1 MNLRT
6 VVIGLDGVVWR
17 VLDPL
22 IDEGFMPRLASLRDR
37 GAWGVLDST
46 VPTYT
51 PPAWTSAITGVNP
64 GRHGIYGFIEGNAQ
78 SERGELVHSGRIEA
92 PTIWDMAN
100 AQGVRA
106 GMYNVPLTY
115 PPQAMDGWMV
125 SGMMTPGWG
134 ERQRGFAS
142 WDKGDADLEA
152 RILRWAPEYVVD
164 MSADWER
171 DWRDAALCERALEV
185 LRQRYTV
192 IEQLLDLDPPDVLFT
207 VLETPDR
214 LQHVYYRYLDPSDP
228 LYDSDQGRV
237 LRPEVIRCYEA
248 MDRIVGL
255 LDDYAGADGGA
266 LVCSD
271 HGFTAWE
278 ASVHTNALLQRWGYL
293 KLKPGAAM
301 MQTSIVRKAVPLGK
315 RLLPARVAREAKNRT
330 FAAVD
335 WGKTRAFSSPVP
347 QQGVF
352 VNLRGREQ
360 HGIVEAG
367 ELQSL
372 KKEIAGRFAEL
383 RGPDGLP
390 ATDRVHMSED
400 VFKGDALD
408 GAPDLLPVMR
418 DHRFELDDELFHRE
432 PFTDYGHLPRGV
444 HHPDGIV
451 VVRGPG
457 TMPTRGLRGS
467 IMDVTP
473 TMLYLGN
480 LAIPEGL
487 DGALLEGAFDP
498 AALSARPPEST
509 SSPAT
514 RSRDETSPYSE
525 EEEKQ
530 IEESLRGLGY
540 L

>member
-1 MNLRT
+1 MSRRT

-22 IDEGFMPRLASLRDR
+22 IAEGFMPRLASLRDR
-37 GAWGVLDST
+37 GAWGVLEST

-78 SERGELVHSGRIEA
+78 SDRRGLVHSGLIEA
-92 PTIWDMAN
+92 PTIWEMAN
-100 AQGVRA
+100 DQGVRA

-134 ERQRGFAS
+134 ESQRGFAS
-142 WDKGDADLEA
+142 WDKGDVDLEA
-152 RILRWAPEYVVD
+152 QILSWAPDYVVD

-171 DWRDAALCERALEV
+171 DWRDASLCGRALEV
-185 LRQRYTV
+185 LRQRFTV
-192 IEQLLDLDPPDVLFT
+192 LEQLLELDPPDVLFT

-237 LRPEVIRCYEA
+237 LRPEVIRCYQA

-266 LVCSD
+266 IVCSD

-293 KLKPGAAM
+293 KLKPGAAL
-301 MQTSIVRKAVPLGK
+301 MQTSVARKVVPLGK

-335 WGKTRAFSSPVP
+335 WAKTRAFSSPVP

-360 HGIVEAG
+360 HGIVDPG
-367 ELQSL
+367 ELGQL
-372 KKEIAGRFAEL
+372 KKEIAGRFADL
-383 RGPDGLP
+383 RGPD
-390 ATDRVHMSED
+390 
-400 VFKGDALD
+400 
-408 GAPDLLPVMR
+408 
-418 DHRFELDDELFHRE
+418 
-432 PFTDYGHLPRGV
+432 
-444 HHPDGIV
+444 
-451 VVRGPG
+451 
-457 TMPTRGLRGS
+457 
-467 IMDVTP
+467 
-473 TMLYLGN
+473 
-480 LAIPEGL
+480 
-487 DGALLEGAFDP
+487 
-498 AALSARPPEST
+498 
-509 SSPAT
+509 
-514 RSRDETSPYSE
+514 
-525 EEEKQ
+525 
-530 IEESLRGLGY
+530 
-540 L
+540 